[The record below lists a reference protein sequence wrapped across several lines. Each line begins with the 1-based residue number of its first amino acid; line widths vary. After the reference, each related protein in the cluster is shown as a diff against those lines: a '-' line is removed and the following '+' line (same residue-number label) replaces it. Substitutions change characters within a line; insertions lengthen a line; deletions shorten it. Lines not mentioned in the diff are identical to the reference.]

1 MRTRAVSAFHGQVEQ
16 VVDHQHLGF
25 AAFESARVDYAG
37 DDHGKPVD
45 AVYPRNRYED
55 SVPCEQLD
63 HKPLYS
69 WGIPGGATLHN
80 NVAHLAHLVPSTV
93 KDWQAPDA

>member
-1 MRTRAVSAFHGQVEQ
+1 VIDAFHSEVEQ

-25 AAFESARVDYAG
+25 AALEAARVDDAG
-37 DDHGKPVD
+37 DDDGKSVD
-45 AVYPRNRYED
+45 AVYPGYRYED
-55 SVPCEQLD
+55 SVARKQLD

-80 NVAHLAHLVPSTV
+80 HVAHLAYLIPSTV